1 LTTFPLSGLTVLDL
15 TRLLPGAF
23 ATLMLAELGA
33 EVIKIEDPR
42 GGDPMRHLPPLL
54 DGRGIYDLLL
64 NRGKKSVVLDLKD
77 RAARPAFEKLL
88 ARADVVL
95 ESFRPGTAK
104 RLAVSAADIRARHPR
119 IIHCAITGY
128 GQTGPYAERPGHDLN
143 YVSVSGFLA
152 TDRTDVTTL
161 PRMFIADV
169 GGGAM
174 SAVVGILAALVGRE
188 RGGTGA
194 SLDISM
200 HEAALYWLMVPAARE
215 LVEGGAQATDE
226 LPTFGRHACYNVY
239 RTRDGEH
246 VALGALEPKFW
257 QAFTAAVG
265 RPDLAARHLSDQ
277 ADQQALLDE
286 VRGLFAGRTREE
298 WLALLG
304 DHDLCLTPVNQPRD
318 AFVDPHITARGT
330 VIDAPGLRA
339 IRPPFA
345 SRVADLSPAPAL
357 GADTA
362 EILLGL
368 PAGAATEGSD

>member
-1 LTTFPLSGLTVLDL
+1 LATFPLSGITVLDL

-42 GGDPMRHLPPLL
+42 GGDPMRHLPPLVG
-54 DGRGIYDLLL
+54 GRGIYDLLL

-77 RAARPAFEKLL
+77 RAARPAFEMLL

-104 RLAVSAADIRARHPR
+104 RLGVSAADIRARHPR

-152 TDRTDVTTL
+152 ADRPSYAEAPDGKASTAL

-174 SAVVGILAALVGRE
+174 SAVVGILAALLGRE

-215 LVEGGAQATDE
+215 LVEGGDAATDE

-265 RPDLAARHLSDQ
+265 RPDLAARQLTDE
-277 ADQQALLDE
+277 ADQRGLLDE
-286 VRGLFAGRTREE
+286 VRTIFASRTRDE
-298 WLALLG
+298 WLRLLD
-304 DHDLCLTPVNQPRD
+304 DHDLCLTPVNRPRD
-318 AFVDPHITARGT
+318 ALVDPHIAARGT
-330 VIDAPGLRA
+330 VLPASGLRA

-345 SRVADLSPAPAL
+345 GAVADLGPAPAL
-357 GADTA
+357 GAHTA
-362 EILLGL
+362 EVLG
-368 PAGAATEGSD
+368 G

>member
-1 LTTFPLSGLTVLDL
+1 
-15 TRLLPGAF
+15 
-23 ATLMLAELGA
+23 MLAELGA
-33 EVIKIEDPR
+33 EVIKVEDPR
-42 GGDPMRHLPPLL
+42 GGDPMRHLPPLVG
-54 DGRGIYDLLL
+54 GRGIYDLLL

-77 RAARPAFEKLL
+77 PSARPAFDRLL
-88 ARADVVL
+88 EQADVVL

-104 RLAVSAADIRARHPR
+104 RLGVSAADIRARHPR
-119 IIHCAITGY
+119 IVHCAITGY

-152 TDRTDVTTL
+152 ADRGDVTSL

-174 SAVVGILAALVGRE
+174 SAVVGILAALLGRE

-215 LVEGGAQATDE
+215 LVEGGAEATDE

-257 QAFTAAVG
+257 RAFTTAVG
-265 RPDLAARHLSDQ
+265 RPDLAARHLTDEEDQ
-277 ADQQALLDE
+277 RALLDE
-286 VRGLFAGRTREE
+286 VRGIFAGRTRDE

-304 DHDLCLTPVNQPRD
+304 DHDLCLTPVNQPRG
-318 AFVDPHITARGT
+318 AFADPHVTARGT

-357 GADTA
+357 GAHTA
-362 EILLGL
+362 EVIGH
-368 PAGAATEGSD
+368 

>member
-1 LTTFPLSGLTVLDL
+1 MSLPLTGIRVLDL

-64 NRGKKSVVLDLKD
+64 NRGKKSLVLDLKD
-77 RAARPAFEKLL
+77 RATRPAFEKLL

-215 LVEGGAQATDE
+215 LVEGGADATDE

-265 RPDLAARHLSDQ
+265 RPDLASRHLTDE

-286 VRGLFAGRTREE
+286 VRGIFAGRTREE

-304 DHDLCLTPVNQPRD
+304 DHDLCLTPVNQPRE
-318 AFVDPHITARGT
+318 AFVDPHVTARGT

-357 GADTA
+357 GAHTA
-362 EILLGL
+362 EILQGL
-368 PAGAATEGSD
+368 PAGAATEGSA